1 MPKNAA
7 PKALASRRRRVLRE
21 GGGKNRIDALLVS
34 KPEDVSYLSGFTGED
49 SFLLVHPAE
58 AVLITDGRYQEQAH
72 KECADIRVHVRTG
85 RLSKALANLAKESG
99 IRRLG
104 VQAEDITLAQRDAL
118 ASRLRG
124 RRLVPVTG
132 AVAAVRITKDEGE
145 VRAIRRAVRIAQRA
159 FCGLIGRGAAGLVGR
174 RERDVAAELDYLMRQ
189 EGADGPSFDTIVAA
203 GANAALPHHRAGGT
217 RIRRDAV
224 LLIDWGAR
232 VDGYCSDLTR
242 TLAIGRIPPKLATAY
257 ELVRRAQRAGLR
269 AVRPRVKAE
278 TVDAAAREIIEKAGF
293 GRQFLHGLGH
303 GLGREVHER
312 PGVGRTSDERLRAGM
327 LITIEPGIYLPRL
340 GGIRIE
346 DDVLVTPDG
355 RRRLSS
361 LPRGLESMTLA

>member
-1 MPKNAA
+1 
-7 PKALASRRRRVLRE
+7 
-21 GGGKNRIDALLVS
+21 
-34 KPEDVSYLSGFTGED
+34 
-49 SFLLVHPAE
+49 
-58 AVLITDGRYQEQAH
+58 
-72 KECADIRVHVRTG
+72 
-85 RLSKALANLAKESG
+85 
-99 IRRLG
+99 
-104 VQAEDITLAQRDAL
+104 
-118 ASRLRG
+118 
-124 RRLVPVTG
+124 
-132 AVAAVRITKDEGE
+132 
-145 VRAIRRAVRIAQRA
+145 VRIAQRA

-269 AVRPRVKAE
+269 AVRPRVKSE

-312 PGVGRTSDERLRAGM
+312 PGVGRTADERLRAGM